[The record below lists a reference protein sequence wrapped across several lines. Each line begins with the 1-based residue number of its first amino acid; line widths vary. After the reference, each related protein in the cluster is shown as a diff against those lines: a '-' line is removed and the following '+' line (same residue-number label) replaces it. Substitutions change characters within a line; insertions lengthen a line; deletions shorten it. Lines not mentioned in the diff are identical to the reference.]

1 MRATAVRRTFAFALL
16 VAVATCADETLQGRV
31 VGVTDGDTIVVLVE
45 KREHKVRLHG
55 VDAPERK
62 QAFGTR
68 ARQFASDMVF
78 GMDVTVDVVDMDRY
92 GRHVGIVHL
101 RGDRILNHELVKAG
115 MAWWYAEYA
124 PNDAV
129 LPVLQAE
136 ARDARRG
143 LWADVAPVAPWEY
156 RKRGAADRT
165 AARDATIET
174 RHEAETSTRATSGA
188 TDSTHV
194 IVPTERYL
202 RTPAATQGDL
212 VVIAPTGDKV
222 HTFSCRHGRNGKRV
236 TLDAALAAGYERCK
250 VCGGNAVRV
259 GDEK

>member
-1 MRATAVRRTFAFALL
+1 MMRAAVRRTFAIALF
-16 VAVATCADETLQGRV
+16 VVTAACAEETLQGHV

-45 KREHKVRLHG
+45 KQEHKVRLHG

-68 ARQFASDMVF
+68 ARQFASGMVF
-78 GMDVTVDVVDMDRY
+78 CEDVTVDVVDMDRY
-92 GRHVGIVHL
+92 GRHVGIVHTS
-101 RGDRILNHELVKAG
+101 DNRILNHELVKAG

-124 PNDAV
+124 PHDTV

-143 LWADVAPVAPWEY
+143 LWADAAPVAPWEY
-156 RKRGAADRT
+156 RKRAAARRT
-165 AARDATIET
+165 AAPDAKIET
-174 RHEAETSTRATSGA
+174 RHEAKTSAGA
-188 TDSTHV
+188 TKGATGATHV

-202 RTPAATQGDL
+202 RTPAGTRGDL
-212 VVIAPTGDKV
+212 VVIAPTGDKY

-236 TLDAALAAGYERCK
+236 TIESALEAGYAKCK
-250 VCGGNAVRV
+250 VCGGHATRAE
-259 GDEK
+259 DEK